1 MFPSLISLKYVH
13 CPLRNVQR
21 KVTQTK
27 TFQHVLLPCRPFKVS
42 SKVKEVEKVGVQ
54 RDFKKLFQPFLFTIS
69 VGCVS
74 YVGASI
80 WQYENLRRKVRKING
95 GVVGGGGGGGWSS
108 STIYGKAG
116 SIRRELNHWWN
127 GLSAGER
134 TVVAIMAL
142 NFGVF
147 LLWRVPQFQP
157 TMIKYFTASPY
168 SGAPCV
174 SMFLSSFSHHSFFHL
189 FANMYVLWSFTP
201 SISAILGQEQFLAT
215 YVTAAVVSSFGSYIF
230 KIARCSL
237 SPSIGASGAIMAV
250 LGMVCSR
257 HPDAHLS
264 IAFVDKLIPHSFSA
278 GSALYGIIL
287 LDMLGI
293 VLRWKLFDHAAH
305 LAGMFFGLWYLTY
318 GNKLI
323 WQKREP
329 IITTWHNLRH
339 RPKE

>member
-1 MFPSLISLKYVH
+1 MSKE
-13 CPLRNVQR
+13 N
-21 KVTQTK
+21 
-27 TFQHVLLPCRPFKVS
+27 

-95 GVVGGGGGGGWSS
+95 GVVGGGGGVKSLVEWFVSRGADGG
-108 STIYGKAG
+108 GHHG
-116 SIRRELNHWWN
+116 LELR
-127 GLSAGER
+127 GFP
-134 TVVAIMAL
+134 AL
-142 NFGVF
+142 
-147 LLWRVPQFQP
+147 QP

-215 YVTAAVVSSFGSYIF
+215 YVTA
-230 KIARCSL
+230 
-237 SPSIGASGAIMAV
+237 GAIMAV

-278 GSALYGIIL
+278 GSVNLY
-287 LDMLGI
+287 
-293 VLRWKLFDHAAH
+293 AAH
-305 LAGMFFGLWYLTY
+305 VDVCLSVCLLV
-318 GNKLI
+318 
-323 WQKREP
+323 
-329 IITTWHNLRH
+329 
-339 RPKE
+339 